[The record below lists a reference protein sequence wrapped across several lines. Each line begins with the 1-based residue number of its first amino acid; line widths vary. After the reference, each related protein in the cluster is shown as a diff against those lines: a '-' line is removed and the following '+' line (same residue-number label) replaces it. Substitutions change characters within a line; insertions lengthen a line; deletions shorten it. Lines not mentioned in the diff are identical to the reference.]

1 MLFSSSLTTANFLD
15 VFTESVAARGG
26 QVTDTVDDG
35 ERLLTRAV
43 LPAVE
48 EVRPKDRVQGG
59 MALKATKK
67 GVWLYPYFFRLVC
80 QNGAI
85 IAETLESRSFV
96 DLHLQD
102 PDMALQ
108 SIRECIDVCCDKE
121 EFTNTISRM
130 RTASQSDASIAI
142 TMLPLL
148 SQLSKMGNVEL
159 LSQIMD
165 GFFREGDRS
174 QFGLAN
180 AVTAVARDTRDPELR
195 WDLEEFGGGVAIG
208 KVPSHPSDSGRS
220 ALERPCPLV
229 SVG

>member
-1 MLFSSSLTTANFLD
+1 MILSSSLTTANVLD
-15 VFTESVAARGG
+15 VFTDAVAARRGT
-26 QVTDTVDDG
+26 VTDTVDDG

-43 LPAVE
+43 LPEVE

-59 MALKATKK
+59 VALKATEE

-80 QNGAI
+80 RNGAI
-85 IAETLESRSFV
+85 VAETLEPRSLV
-96 DLHLQD
+96 DLHLQE

-121 EFTNTISRM
+121 VFTNTISRM
-130 RTASQSDASIAI
+130 RTACQSEADLAI
-142 TMLPLL
+142 TLLPLVSRL
-148 SQLSKMGNVEL
+148 STLGNVEL
-159 LSQIMD
+159 LSQIID

-180 AVTAVARDTRDPELR
+180 AVTAVARDARDPELR

-208 KVPSHPSDSGRS
+208 KVPSHPIDSGRS
-220 ALERPCPLV
+220 ALERPRRLV